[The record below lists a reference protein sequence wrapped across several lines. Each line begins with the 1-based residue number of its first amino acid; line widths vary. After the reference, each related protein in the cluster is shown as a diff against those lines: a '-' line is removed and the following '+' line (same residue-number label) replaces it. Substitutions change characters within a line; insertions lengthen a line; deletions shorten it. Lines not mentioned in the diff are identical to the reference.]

1 MHKMVAQQGPAAASA
16 EGKDIP
22 SAQQIKDLSSVI
34 ETIHEINSKFLDML
48 EQLTPIIESK
58 DDENMR
64 LGPAF
69 SEMSESFKFYSA
81 YINFYEKRYLLH
93 PERRWPQR
101 VCRTNSFPSLVLCSV

>member
-1 MHKMVAQQGPAAASA
+1 MHKMVAQQGPAAASSVIAAASA

-34 ETIHEINSKFLDML
+34 ETIHEINSKFLDVL

-93 PERRWPQR
+93 LEKMAAK
-101 VCRTNSFPSLVLCSV
+101 SLKD